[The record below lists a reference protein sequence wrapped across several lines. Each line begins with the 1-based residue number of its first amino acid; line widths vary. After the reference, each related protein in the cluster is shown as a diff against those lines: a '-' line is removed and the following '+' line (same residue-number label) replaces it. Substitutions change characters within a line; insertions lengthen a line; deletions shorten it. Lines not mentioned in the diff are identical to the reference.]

1 MRLNLEARRVFLLP
15 PGRAR
20 TSKSSQFVRSFVR
33 SFVASAHLNPS
44 FLPRRI
50 IALLSLLLRLD
61 VAPTD
66 DPFDASPRRSILT
79 GADLEQNG
87 AVGRGMTT
95 SDPPRRTLSACVSTP
110 SGMTRDVDESVSVT
124 TRARVT
130 PSSAPPA
137 GSHVRSKNQTRASI
151 DRSIERDETPRTDGR
166 AERTDRRG
174 MDVRMYEAHFHIQ
187 S

>member
-1 MRLNLEARRVFLLP
+1 VKTNKSQTMRLNLEARRVFLLP

-33 SFVASAHLNPS
+33 RERAHLNPS

-79 GADLEQNG
+79 GADLEQK
-87 AVGRGMTT
+87 A
-95 SDPPRRTLSACVSTP
+95 P
-110 SGMTRDVDESVSVT
+110 SGE
-124 TRARVT
+124 
-130 PSSAPPA
+130 
-137 GSHVRSKNQTRASI
+137 G
-151 DRSIERDETPRTDGR
+151 
-166 AERTDRRG
+166 
-174 MDVRMYEAHFHIQ
+174 
-187 S
+187 

>member
-33 SFVASAHLNPS
+33 RERAHLNPS

-79 GADLEQNG
+79 GADLEQN
-87 AVGRGMTT
+87 A
-95 SDPPRRTLSACVSTP
+95 P
-110 SGMTRDVDESVSVT
+110 SGE
-124 TRARVT
+124 
-130 PSSAPPA
+130 
-137 GSHVRSKNQTRASI
+137 G
-151 DRSIERDETPRTDGR
+151 
-166 AERTDRRG
+166 
-174 MDVRMYEAHFHIQ
+174 
-187 S
+187 